1 MPVREPQV
9 PAGQPPGVLAVA
21 RQRMRTRHLS
31 LRTEQAYLRWMRRY
45 AAFHGDR
52 PMRTL
57 GARELERFLTHLA
70 VEQKVG
76 AATQSQALQAL
87 LFLYRHVLEIELPWL
102 DNVTRA
108 SQVKRLPVVLSR
120 AEVRS
125 LLAHLEGTPWLVAS
139 LLYGSGLRLMEGLRL
154 RVKDLALE
162 RGELIVREGKGGKD
176 RVTML
181 PATLATPLRAH
192 LARLRAWFEEERRR
206 DRPGV
211 SLPYSLRRK
220 YPQAGTQWGWQ
231 YVFPAPTL
239 GHDPYLGALVR
250 HHIHEKSVQRAVQEA
265 VHRAGLSQ
273 PASCHTLRHSFATHL
288 LEDGYDVR
296 TVQELLGHSDLK
308 TTMIYTH
315 VMVKGARGI
324 RSPLDRP
331 AGNADPQRTAGDEG

>member
-1 MPVREPQV
+1 MPVREREV
-9 PAGQPPGVLAVA
+9 SAERPPGVLAVA
-21 RQRMRTRHLS
+21 RERMRTRHLS

-45 AAFHGDR
+45 ADFHGGR
-52 PMRTL
+52 PLAAL

-70 VEQKVG
+70 VTQRVG

-87 LFLYRHVLEIELPWL
+87 LFLYRHVLQIELPWL

-108 SQVKRLPVVLSR
+108 SQAKRLPVVLSR
-120 AEVRS
+120 AEVRA
-125 LLAHLEGTPWLVAS
+125 LLAQLEGTSWLVAN

-154 RVKDLALE
+154 RVKDLVLE

-181 PATLATPLRAH
+181 PAALATPLRAH
-192 LARLRAWFEEERRR
+192 LARLRAWFEEERRC

-211 SLPYSLRRK
+211 SLPFSLARK
-220 YPQAGTQWGWQ
+220 YPRAGTQWGWQ
-231 YVFPAPTL
+231 YLFPARTL
-239 GHDPYLGALVR
+239 CRDPYLGVPVR
-250 HHIHEKSVQRAVQEA
+250 HHLHEKRVQRAVQEA

-273 PASCHTLRHSFATHL
+273 PASCHTLRHCFATHL

-315 VMVKGARGI
+315 VMAKGARGV
-324 RSPLDRP
+324 RSPLD
-331 AGNADPQRTAGDEG
+331 QK